1 MKVLAALSVL
11 TLSTLAA
18 SAAMAQT
25 PPPAPAAPAAVQATA
40 TAKPI
45 VKMRCS
51 DYVAL
56 DETVKPKFIYY
67 VVGHGTHGKKDAV
80 FDEVAVEKIKPQLD
94 EYCKI
99 NLTKSAYKQVMA
111 SSMASDPVHGA
122 GMHKAK

>member
-1 MKVLAALSVL
+1 MPHDLQIGGLDQLRALL
-11 TLSTLAA
+11 FQHA
-18 SAAMAQT
+18 SEL
-25 PPPAPAAPAAVQATA
+25 
-40 TAKPI
+40 
-45 VKMRCS
+45 

-67 VVGHGTHGKKDAV
+67 VVGHGTHGKKEAV
-80 FDEVAVEKIKPQLD
+80 FDEVAVERIKPQLD

-99 NLTKSAYKQVMA
+99 NLSKSAYKQVMA